1 MEKKYFFG
9 ALTNQLSIILFILLS
24 AIAYYIKLANFYEL
38 ITGTLIF
45 FLGHLL
51 LTKFYLSSSQF
62 QYNCSVFLTFIINII
77 IINLFVL
84 LNTNYNYI
92 NNFLNNKTYTTY
104 NLVVLKKTT
113 TYSSVEKLA
122 NKKIGST
129 TNNKIISTI
138 KYNNIKYES
147 TEEMYDAIANGEIQA
162 LIIPTSEYQQNKN
175 TNQILQKTRSIKT
188 ISYIKE

>member
-104 NLVVLKKTT
+104 NLVVLKKQLLIVPLKNLPIKKLVQQQTT
-113 TYSSVEKLA
+113 K
-122 NKKIGST
+122 
-129 TNNKIISTI
+129 
-138 KYNNIKYES
+138 
-147 TEEMYDAIANGEIQA
+147 
-162 LIIPTSEYQQNKN
+162 
-175 TNQILQKTRSIKT
+175 
-188 ISYIKE
+188 